1 MRRLLPLVL
10 LLCLAA
16 PASAVAQNPPEHIYT
31 GVAAPS
37 DTSATGVG
45 YYQGGPTG
53 IPTTCWFEYGPTP
66 AFGSRTDAICAGTSK
81 AELGPLS
88 PGTLYHY
95 RAVASN
101 SAGVT
106 YGADKPFTTLGSPPP
121 GPPPPPAEEPPTA
134 DISVLKSQTPA
145 AVARPRAAPAARTA
159 RELPV
164 HAEGPGAPREEDRRH
179 RDSPRQRNGH
189 ADHPAAGGRAAQ
201 AAPCRRAT
209 LAVRLTVTDTAG
221 RSRLRTKTVRLK
233 RR

>member
-16 PASAVAQNPPEHIYT
+16 PTSAVAQNPPEHIYT

-37 DTSATGVG
+37 DTSATGIG

-145 AVARPRAAPAARTA
+145 AVARRGLRLQLTLLGNCPCTLKGRVRHGRKTVGTVTRQGSGTVTLTIRMRAAER
-159 RELPV
+159 RKLR
-164 HAEGPGAPREEDRRH
+164 HA
-179 RDSPRQRNGH
+179 
-189 ADHPAAGGRAAQ
+189 
-201 AAPCRRAT
+201 RRAT